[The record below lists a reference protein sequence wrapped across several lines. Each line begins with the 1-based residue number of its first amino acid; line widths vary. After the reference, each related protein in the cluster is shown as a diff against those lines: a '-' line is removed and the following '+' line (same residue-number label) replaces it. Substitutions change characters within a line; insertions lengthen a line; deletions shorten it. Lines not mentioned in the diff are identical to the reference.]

1 MSAPSPKTRAIV
13 DRLVAH
19 ALRGRTPTPRATHPA
34 GKLRRCPKCRSAA
47 IEASVIADV
56 AMRFRQTEGGMWRRV
71 YTGDLSPESRAV
83 ECRCEACGHEWR
95 MQKVTDLDDKIRTD
109 ELPEVPDA
117 R

>member
-1 MSAPSPKTRAIV
+1 
-13 DRLVAH
+13 
-19 ALRGRTPTPRATHPA
+19 
-34 GKLRRCPKCRSAA
+34 
-47 IEASVIADV
+47 
-56 AMRFRQTEGGMWRRV
+56 MWRRV